1 MKVKAFKCLSCGDII
16 YSRSSGDFRQ
26 CSCTLIYLE
35 GGGQY
40 LKYGSV
46 SDVGLEVVEIDVDK
60 TMDELYSDWESMKD
74 DLGIIRG
81 KEN

>member
-40 LKYGSV
+40 LKYDSV
-46 SDVGLEVVEIDVDK
+46 PGAELEVVEIEINE
-60 TMDELYSDWESMKD
+60 TMDDLYKDWESMKD
-74 DLGIIRG
+74 DFGIIRG
-81 KEN
+81 KES